1 MCCKM
6 RNDRAD
12 EAFPHSAVNQMGI
25 HAQERHILLLTAMW
39 LEGGGLAYRTVIA
52 CRHCYELGMERSI
65 AKRGK

>member
-1 MCCKM
+1 M
-6 RNDRAD
+6 RNDGAD
-12 EAFPHSAVNQMGI
+12 EAFPYSAVNQMGI

-39 LEGGGLAYRTVIA
+39 LEGGLVYRTVIA